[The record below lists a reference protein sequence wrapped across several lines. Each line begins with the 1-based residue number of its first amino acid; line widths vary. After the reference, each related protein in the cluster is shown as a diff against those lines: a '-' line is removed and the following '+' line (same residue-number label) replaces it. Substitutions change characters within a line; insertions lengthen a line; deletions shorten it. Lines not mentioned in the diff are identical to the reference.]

1 MKIIKILQKA
11 PPFYQVWLKLTNKL
25 VILGRTRN
33 RHSMR
38 LTHEQ
43 LWKSHCLRI
52 SGYKK
57 VLVKCLLPLSILEF
71 EHNLFASSSLTQNPF
86 VTCEFKTL

>member
-1 MKIIKILQKA
+1 MKIIKIPQKA

-25 VILGRTRN
+25 VIVGRTRH
-33 RHSMR
+33 RHSTR

-43 LWKSHCLRI
+43 LWKPDCLGR

-57 VLVKCLLPLSILEF
+57 ALVKRLLPLCALEF
-71 EHNLFASSSLTQNPF
+71 ERILFASSSLPQNPV
-86 VTCEFKTL
+86 VTCEFKG